1 MKEQLFLEFGN
12 YEERKRKIEKERI
25 INIENFTDDYNKK
38 KEKIN
43 NLKSKS
49 DIGDCIVIDSFPQ

>member
-38 KEKIN
+38 KEIIN

-49 DIGDCIVIDSFPQ
+49 DIRDCIVIDSFPQ

>member
-12 YEERKRKIEKERI
+12 YEERERKIEKERI
-25 INIENFTDDYNKK
+25 MNIENFTDDYNKK
-38 KEKIN
+38 KEIIN

>member
-12 YEERKRKIEKERI
+12 YKERERKIEKERI
-25 INIENFTDDYNKK
+25 MNIENFTDDYNKK
-38 KEKIN
+38 KEIIN

-49 DIGDCIVIDSFPQ
+49 DIGGCIVIDSFPQ